1 MSVNRGEL
9 VRIIAGREI
18 NVKLHDKGFLAS
30 TVIFIAVIIASIALP
45 AMLSGGAP
53 SYTLAVAEDAYEVS
67 DAAVNLVSAPDE
79 ARLPGVPKADVTI
92 VEAQSVE
99 AALEDENVTAVLS
112 VDGGRAV
119 LTGREGVPDELTSL
133 VAAASAQVTSQQ
145 VASEAG
151 LTNEQLSALVAPT
164 PPRVDILEPGPDYA
178 VPPQL
183 LVVVFGF
190 LFYFSVLTF
199 GIAIAQS
206 VVEEKQSR
214 VVELL
219 VAALPVRWLLAG
231 KVAGNAV
238 MAIAQVALIVGAG
251 LVGAGLAG
259 QGDIVSQALGASGW
273 FLLFFVLGFLMLACL
288 WAVTGSL
295 SARIEDLQSSTLY
308 MQLAVMIPF
317 FAAVFLTEESPLRV
331 VLSYVPLT
339 APLIMP
345 GRVATGDAALWE
357 PAIAAAIVAVT
368 AVVLIIVGA
377 RLYAGSVLNTSQ
389 RTNLV
394 AAWKSGGRA

>member
-1 MSVNRGEL
+1 MNVKRGEL

-18 NVKLHDKGFLAS
+18 DVKVHDKGFVAS
-30 TVIFIAVIIASIALP
+30 TAVFIVAIVASIALP
-45 AMLSGGAP
+45 AMLAGGAP
-53 SYTLAVAEDAYEVS
+53 SYTLAVLGDARVVS
-67 DAAVNLVSAPDE
+67 DAAADLVSAPDGE
-79 ARLPGVPKADVTI
+79 RLRGVPEADLTV
-92 VEAQSVE
+92 VEAASVE
-99 AALEDENVTAVLS
+99 AELAREDVTAVLS
-112 VDGGRAV
+112 MDAGRV
-119 LTGREGVPDELTSL
+119 VVTGREGVPDGLTSL
-133 VAAASAQVTSQQ
+133 IAAASAHVTAQG
-145 VASEAG
+145 VARDAG
-151 LTNEQLSALVAPT
+151 LTNQQVAALVSPT
-164 PPRVDILEPGPDYA
+164 PPRVDILAPGPDYA

-183 LVVVFGF
+183 LVIVFGF

-238 MAIAQVALIVGAG
+238 MAIAQVTLIVAAG

-259 QGDIVSQALGASGW
+259 QGDVVSQALGASGW
-273 FLLFFVLGFLMLACL
+273 FLAFFMLGFLMLACL

-317 FAAVFLTEESPLRV
+317 FAAVFLPEESPLRV

-357 PAIAAAIVAVT
+357 PAIAAVIVAVT
-368 AVVLIIVGA
+368 AVVLIMVGA
-377 RLYAGSVLNTSQ
+377 RLYAGSVLNTAQ
-389 RTNLV
+389 RTRLL